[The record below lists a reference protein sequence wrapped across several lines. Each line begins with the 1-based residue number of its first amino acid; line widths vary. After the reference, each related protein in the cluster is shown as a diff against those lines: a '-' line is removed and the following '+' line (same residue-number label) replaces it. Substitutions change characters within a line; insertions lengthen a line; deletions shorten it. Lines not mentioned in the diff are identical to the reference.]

1 MKASLSFE
9 RRPYDPGERLNR
21 EFAHYLH
28 YGEFMATPH
37 TDKGECYCSDC
48 VYDRDIAMS
57 KDYIIALLK
66 SDLQEAVR
74 LMREHAAT
82 AGPRSFWCIRQSSF
96 HVSQQGHRSLA
107 GQSR

>member
-9 RRPYDPGERLNR
+9 RRPYDPNERLNR
-21 EFAHYLH
+21 ELAHYLH
-28 YGEFMATPH
+28 YGEFMAIPH

-82 AGPRSFWCIRQSSF
+82 AGPMHSWWESIADFE
-96 HVSQQGHRSLA
+96 GHLKTIE
-107 GQSR
+107 GDI